1 MKILIA
7 ASDPREFTG
16 LVTRSEAVFKA
27 PSGPDWARS
36 GRLGEYDVL
45 LVANGVGR
53 RRVAAAIDAAISD
66 FRPDALVSTGFCGA
80 VAPELGLNEIVVA
93 TEVADSRARYA
104 TTPLAAAANHR
115 RGVVR
120 TIDHIAQTAEER
132 RFWRSTGAIAVE
144 MEAAAV
150 AGRAQARSLPF
161 YCIKAVSDLAD
172 ETLAI
177 DLNAALR
184 PDGHFDTIKVL
195 GLTLRHPLA
204 RVPELLRLRSRSAR
218 AAKRLGDFLADCRF

>member
-7 ASDPREFTG
+7 ASEPREFAG
-16 LVTRSEAVFKA
+16 LLAHASAGWRTVAA
-27 PSGPDWARS
+27 ADWARS
-36 GRLGEYDVL
+36 ARLGAHELL
-45 LVANGVGR
+45 LVANGAGASH
-53 RRVAAAIDAAISD
+53 VAAGIDATFSG

-80 VAPELGLNEIVVA
+80 VAPELGLTEIVVA
-93 TEVADSRARYA
+93 TEVADDQAHYTVA
-104 TTPLAAAANHR
+104 PLAAAANHR

-120 TIDHIAQTAEER
+120 TIDHIAQTAEEK

-150 AGRAQARSLPF
+150 AGCAQARSLPF

-177 DLNAALR
+177 NLNAALR

-195 GLTLRHPLA
+195 GITLRHPLV
-204 RVPELLRLRSRSAR
+204 RVPELLRLRSRSAQ
-218 AAKRLGDFLADCRF
+218 AANSLGDFFADCRF